1 MTTAGKLR
9 AFVSLVILLA
19 VISIGWSLN
28 IVRVTRVHGPYY
40 QRIVAGKDIIADILP
55 PPEYIVESYLTAL
68 QMIDSQESGQLEEFK
83 DSVERMHRLKAE
95 HEARHVYWDEAL
107 EVEGMRSL
115 LLEEAYFPAKKFFE
129 EAEQQ
134 LIPLCQS
141 GKLSEAKT
149 LLRGSM
155 KVSYEQ
161 HRDAVDRLVVTAT
174 AYAADNEKAVSSE
187 VLWQTVALAT
197 FCGVG
202 VLLVIGF
209 GARFIRGTL
218 VLLETAGKSVA
229 VQSGELK
236 DTASSIETAVREL
249 EQSIREISQNT
260 TGAVNICQK
269 ASESVGSASGTLH
282 QLGDDSR
289 QIGDIIKVIQ
299 QITHQTNLLA
309 LNATIEAARAGDSG
323 RGFAVVAREV
333 KDLAKQTSEAA
344 VTITQ
349 QIEAIQSRS
358 QNAVSAIELVSDVME
373 EIRHTQTAIASAVE
387 QQTAMTSDL
396 GRSVQV
402 IAENS
407 RVISENIETLQ
418 GRENQRFSS
427 HNPSEF
433 SKNFGMTA
441 VAMT

>member
-1 MTTAGKLR
+1 
-9 AFVSLVILLA
+9 
-19 VISIGWSLN
+19 
-28 IVRVTRVHGPYY
+28 
-40 QRIVAGKDIIADILP
+40 
-55 PPEYIVESYLTAL
+55 
-68 QMIDSQESGQLEEFK
+68 
-83 DSVERMHRLKAE
+83 
-95 HEARHVYWDEAL
+95 
-107 EVEGMRSL
+107 
-115 LLEEAYFPAKKFFE
+115 
-129 EAEQQ
+129 
-134 LIPLCQS
+134 
-141 GKLSEAKT
+141 
-149 LLRGSM
+149 M
-155 KVSYEQ
+155 KRSYEQ

-174 AYAADNEKAVSSE
+174 AYAAGNEKAVSGV
-187 VLWQTVALAT
+187 VLWQTFSLVT
-197 FCGVG
+197 FCGIG
-202 VLLVIGF
+202 ALLVMGF

-229 VQSGELK
+229 VQSSELK
-236 DTASSIETAVREL
+236 DTAGSIETAVREL

-333 KDLAKQTSEAA
+333 KELAKQTSEAA
-344 VTITQ
+344 VSITQ

-407 RVISENIETLQ
+407 RVISESIETLQ